1 MKKLLVIISLLFL
14 LGSCLKEPEYH
25 SYTVSLVVDFGA
37 EFPKDHKEGAKV
49 TLFNQLKSYTY
60 EAETDNNGEVLF
72 LSVEPGFYSVTISH
86 SFSTGSKNHYYN
98 GQKNIDIL
106 DNKTETVE
114 ARESL
119 FGAFVIKEIYFSGST
134 TPAGKI
140 YYADQYL
147 EIFNNTT
154 EIQYADGISVLIH
167 EASNAGTNIWTNIK
181 DTIVA
186 ETIWSIPGNGTQVPV
201 APGKSIVIAQD
212 GINHRDDPNGNPLSP
227 VNLGDADFEFYA
239 YKPKTPDIDSPTVP
253 NLIEDYSGNEIIKEI
268 TYVVGGGSAIAI
280 AKIPGNTDEERK
292 AYLKRN
298 LVAKPSSTDSGVT
311 FYAKVAN
318 KYLID
323 AVETVKDEA
332 HAIYKRFPPE
342 LDAGYTYV
350 ASGSRSGKC
359 VRRKIKEIANG
370 RVIYQDTNNSTS
382 DFLKDVEPKPKIYE

>member
-14 LGSCLKEPEYH
+14 FGSCLKEPDYH
-25 SYTVSLVVDFGA
+25 SYNVSLVVDFGA
-37 EFPKDHKEGAKV
+37 DFPQDRKEGAKV

-60 EAETDNNGEVLF
+60 EAETDKNGKVQFSSL
-72 LSVEPGFYSVTISH
+72 EPGFYSVTISH
-86 SFSTGSKNHYYN
+86 SYRSGIITYQYN
-98 GQKNIDIL
+98 GLKNIDIF
-106 DNKTETVE
+106 DNK
-114 ARESL
+114 ADSLKLKESIIGDFL
-119 FGAFVIKEIYFSGST
+119 IKEVYYSGST

-147 EIFNNTT
+147 EIFNNTS

-167 EASNAGTNIWTNIK
+167 EASNTGTNMWANIK

-186 ETIWSIPGNGTQVPV
+186 ETIWTIPGYGTQVPV
-201 APGKSIVIAQD
+201 EPGKSIVIAQD

-227 VNLGDADFEFYA
+227 VNLGNADFEFYS
-239 YKPKTPDIDSPTVP
+239 YKLNNKDIDSPAVP
-253 NLIEDYSGNEIIKEI
+253 NLTEDYSGNEIIKEI
-268 TYVVGGGSAIAI
+268 VYVVGGGSAIAI

-292 AYLKRN
+292 AYINKN
-298 LVAKPSSTDSGVT
+298 LIEKPSSSGSKTT
-311 FYAKVAN
+311 FFAKVAN

-350 ASGSRSGKC
+350 AAGSRSGKC
-359 VRRKIKEIANG
+359 VRRKVKEITNG
-370 RVIYQDTNNSTS
+370 RVIYQDTNNSTN
-382 DFLKDVEPKPKIYE
+382 DFLKDVDPKPKIYE

>member
-72 LSVEPGFYSVTISH
+72 LSVEPGFYSVAISYVYR
-86 SFSTGSKNHYYN
+86 SGIITYQYN
-98 GQKNIDIL
+98 GLKNIEVF
-106 DNKTETVE
+106 DNKTDSLILK
-114 ARESL
+114 ESI
-119 FGAFVIKEIYFSGST
+119 FGNFVIKEIYFSGCT

-147 EIFNNTT
+147 EIFNNTS
-154 EIQYADGISVLIH
+154 EIQYADGILVLIH
-167 EASNAGTNIWTNIK
+167 ESSNSGTNMWANIN

-292 AYLKRN
+292 AYIKRN
-298 LVAKPSSTDSGVT
+298 LIAKPSSSGSGT
-311 FYAKVAN
+311 NFYAKVAN

-323 AVETVKDEA
+323 AVETVQDEA
-332 HAIYKRFPPE
+332 HAIYKRFTPE

-359 VRRKIKEIANG
+359 ISRKIKEISGG
-370 RVIYQDTNNSTS
+370 RVIYQDTNNSTN